1 MDAHR
6 RPGRTMAVNERPH
19 IVPATVR
26 RRHLSPEATSRRAV
40 LCRMPL
46 QPWAGGLVRG
56 YLAP

>member
-6 RPGRTMAVNERPH
+6 RPGRTMAVNERPR

-26 RRHLSPEATSRRAV
+26 RRHLSPRATSCRPV
-40 LCRMPL
+40 LCRMAP
-46 QPWAGGLVRG
+46 QPGAGGLVRG